1 MRVIF
6 SVFTLLLSC
15 FTAMAQQ
22 PSAGAAA
29 QWDQILSEA
38 QKQDKIILIDFS
50 TSWCG
55 PCKAMDERVF
65 PDQAVA
71 STLQQHYRFLKLDA
85 ETDELGRVLAA
96 RYMVR
101 SYPSFLI
108 LDPSLKV
115 LRKEAGY
122 KAADKFNAW
131 LKDAATNQQE
141 RVPGFSQQK
150 YLDFPSF
157 YLSAFGEKKDRKKA
171 DSNLVRSYLDQQK
184 DLTGESAWAVMNAFE
199 MPEKYFKYF
208 MDNYP
213 VYKKKYGKSIEGKMA
228 YGLFPELQKAI
239 TAKSTAGFVAVLNR
253 IPQYFDDAGTQQAT
267 YLFNIPREPAFF
279 IMKTN
284 FLDTAKTI
292 TPEIRLESATGMLMT
307 ENLPEAVY
315 QKATGWL
322 LNYPG
327 IEQSNDVSILMSL
340 ALTYQRNGN
349 KDKALAFFQKGEKI
363 GGTEEGYKDFINYYK
378 KKLSL

>member
-1 MRVIF
+1 MKTIF
-6 SVFTLLLSC
+6 SIFLLLLSG
-15 FTAMAQQ
+15 AVMAQQ
-22 PSAGAAA
+22 PSAAAAA
-29 QWDQILSEA
+29 QWDKILGEA
-38 QKQDKIILIDFS
+38 KAQHKIILIDFS

-55 PCKAMDERVF
+55 PCKAMDQRVF

-71 STLQQHYRFLKLDA
+71 STLQQHYRFIKLDA

-108 LDPSLKV
+108 IDPSLKV
-115 LRKEAGY
+115 LRKESGY
-122 KAADKFNAW
+122 KAADKLNSW
-131 LKDAATNQQE
+131 LLDATTNQQQ
-141 RVPGFSQQK
+141 RVPGFSQKK

-171 DSNLVRSYLDQQK
+171 DSNVVRSYLDQQK
-184 DLTGESAWAVMNAFE
+184 DLTAESAWAVMNAFE

-208 MDNYP
+208 MANYP

-239 TAKSTAGFVAVLNR
+239 NSKSTEAFVAVLNR
-253 IPQYFDDAGTQQAT
+253 IPQFFDEAGVQQST

-279 IMKTN
+279 IMKAN

-292 TPEIRLESATGMLMT
+292 TPEIRMESATGILMD
-307 ENLPEAVY
+307 EHLPAAVY
-315 QKATGWL
+315 EKAAGWL

-327 IEQSNDVSILMSL
+327 IEQSNDISILMSL
-340 ALTYQRNGN
+340 ALVYQRNGN

-363 GGTEEGYKDFINYYK
+363 GGTEEGNKEFINYYK
-378 KKLSL
+378 KRLTL